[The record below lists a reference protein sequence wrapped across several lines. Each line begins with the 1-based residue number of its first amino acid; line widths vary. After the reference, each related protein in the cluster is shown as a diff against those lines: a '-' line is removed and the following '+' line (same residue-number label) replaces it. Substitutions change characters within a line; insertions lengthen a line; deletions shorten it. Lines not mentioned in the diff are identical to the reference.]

1 MKPLSCSIAARAAL
15 LGATLAMLV
24 FAPREALSQGRPDR
38 NARGEVCVYEH
49 ADYGGWEKCF
59 GVGESIRDIG
69 NLRDQISSVRV
80 RGGAEVAF
88 FEHPNLDGAQVYID
102 SDIRDLRRWDRRWN
116 DEVDSLEVSSAG
128 FRGRRPDRSARRED
142 RVCVYQHT
150 NYQGHSQC
158 WDAGDEIVDLK
169 QIGWNDGISSIR
181 TFGGTR
187 LAVYEHS
194 GFQGR
199 RLIVDSDIP
208 DLTHVNTDG
217 SHWNDRISSVRI
229 GDGWDRRPGRR

>member
-1 MKPLSCSIAARAAL
+1 MKPLSCSIALWGVTMAV
-15 LGATLAMLV
+15 LA
-24 FAPREALSQGRPDR
+24 FAPGEALSQGRPDR
-38 NARGEVCVYEH
+38 DSRGQVCVYEH

-69 NLRDQISSVRV
+69 DLRDQISSVRF
-80 RGGAEVAF
+80 RGPVEVAF
-88 FEHPNLDGAQVYID
+88 YEHPNFQGRQVYID

-116 DEVDSLEVSSAG
+116 DEVDSLEVSKAD
-128 FRGRRPDRSARRED
+128 FRGRRPENSKHGDD

-150 NYQGHSQC
+150 NFQGHSQC
-158 WDAGDEIVDLK
+158 WDAGEEIFDLK

-181 TFGGTR
+181 TFGRTK

-199 RLIVDSDIP
+199 RLIVDGDLP
-208 DLTHVNTDG
+208 DLTHVDTDG
-217 SHWNDRISSVRI
+217 GYNWNDRISSVRI
-229 GDGWDRRPGRR
+229 GGGWDRRPGRR